1 VSSSDSVVRS
11 RFVDV
16 QSRDVA
22 VLREIVAEYKA
33 ALRRIRHIKD
43 TIPFDAAA
51 AATECI
57 SIAKE
62 ALGEK

>member
-1 VSSSDSVVRS
+1 MSSSDSVVRS
-11 RFVDV
+11 RFVE
-16 QSRDVA
+16 DVA

-33 ALRRIRHIKD
+33 ALRRIRNIKD

-62 ALGEK
+62 ALGEQ